1 MLTVVRGGA
10 PHSAWQGVGGRSGK
24 TLRGAEACPDSLRMS
39 DVGLGDGGWGGEGSK
54 GHFGQGNGTYR
65 GAGAR
70 ETRKSLDT
78 GVKRDS
84 QIQKGLS

>member
-1 MLTVVRGGA
+1 M
-10 PHSAWQGVGGRSGK
+10 
-24 TLRGAEACPDSLRMS
+24 

-78 GVKRDS
+78 GVKGDS
-84 QIQKGLS
+84 QIQKGLISHGPELGLYPEDDGESIHGENREKKKKKRCSLRNTNI